1 LDELL
6 LIFLLF
12 LFNFSELKFIL
23 ESALLVVETVPL
35 VWVMVVF
42 VVADDD
48 WYFVE
53 FVGFVLGDFV
63 GSWMVDE
70 FDELEFGT
78 EVAVV
83 ENIGQLDRNKVVAV
97 EDALKLELGVEFLIV
112 VEEKVSK
119 LCNFALVVVVVVVAV
134 VVAVVLVVV
143 VVLDV
148 LEG

>member
-1 LDELL
+1 MDELL

-119 LCNFALVVVVVVVAV
+119 LCNFALVV
-134 VVAVVLVVV
+134 LVVV
-143 VVLDV
+143 VVVDV